1 MYVYVRQRA
10 GGSVCLN
17 CESVCVC
24 VSWTSVPECVCVSE
38 AMCVCME
45 SVCVCVY
52 VWSVCVCVCMYV
64 CVCRSHLG
72 FISFSGAHSTKSP
85 PILPRGPINRA
96 GCVVRRHASV
106 GSQMR

>member
-1 MYVYVRQRA
+1 VLECLCMAIWFIY
-10 GGSVCLN
+10 VCL
-17 CESVCVC
+17 CLFMFFFSSCVCVC
-24 VSWTSVPECVCVSE
+24 LCLCL
-38 AMCVCME
+38 CLC
-45 SVCVCVY
+45 
-52 VWSVCVCVCMYV
+52 VCVCVCVCGCVYL
-64 CVCRSHLG
+64 CVCPSHVC